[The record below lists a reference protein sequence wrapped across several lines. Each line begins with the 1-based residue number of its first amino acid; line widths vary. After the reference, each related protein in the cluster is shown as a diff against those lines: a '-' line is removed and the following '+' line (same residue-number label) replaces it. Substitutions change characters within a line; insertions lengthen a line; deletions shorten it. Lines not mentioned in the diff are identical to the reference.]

1 MKPERARSEKHGNPG
16 LEAASKESAT
26 GVPVAPCEP
35 EIQPRPYLFD
45 DFKNPD
51 QSAPMSTQGSSDS
64 FYGSIPVFRGFAS
77 LMDPALYSPLPDDW
91 SIGLAD
97 IVESTT
103 AIAQARY
110 KAVNMA
116 GAAVIAAVTN
126 ALQGREFPF
135 VFGGDGASF
144 AVSPDDLDRA
154 REALAATA
162 TWVKDDL
169 DLVMRVA
176 LVPVTAVRA
185 QGLDVRVARFGPSPN
200 LSYAMF
206 SGGGLGWAEGAMK
219 RGEFAV
225 KVAPSGTQPD
235 LTGLSCRFEEIPSVR
250 GLILSVLVVPA
261 RNADASAFRKVI
273 EDIIALVE
281 RSPDAGRPVPPGG
294 PSLRWPPAGLDY
306 EARAQRG
313 GPLFKRRVGVLAHTL
328 FAYLIMRYGIKVG
341 GFAPKTYVQQVV
353 ENSDFRKYDDGLRM
367 ILDCTPELE
376 SALTQRLAQ
385 AASAG
390 VARYGL
396 HRQDA
401 AMMTCFTPSALRSDH
416 VHFIDGARG
425 GYAAAATALKATLA

>member
-1 MKPERARSEKHGNPG
+1 MGN
-16 LEAASKESAT
+16 
-26 GVPVAPCEP
+26 
-35 EIQPRPYLFD
+35 
-45 DFKNPD
+45 
-51 QSAPMSTQGSSDS
+51 STEMTTPSGSDT
-64 FYGSIPVFRGFAS
+64 FYGRIPVFRGFSS
-77 LMDPALYSPLPDDW
+77 LMDPALYSALPDDW
-91 SIGLAD
+91 SIGVAD
-97 IVESTT
+97 IVESTK
-103 AIAQARY
+103 AIAEARY

-116 GAAVIAAVTN
+116 GASVIAAVAN
-126 ALQGREFPF
+126 ALEGREFPF

-144 AVSPDDLDRA
+144 AVSPDDLA
-154 REALAATA
+154 RTRDALAATA
-162 TWVKDDL
+162 IWVEESL
-169 DLVMRVA
+169 NLMMRVA
-176 LVPVTAVRA
+176 LVPVAAVRA

-206 SGGGLGWAEGAMK
+206 SGGGLGWAETAMK

-225 KVAPSGTQPD
+225 PAAAPGTQPD

-261 RNADASAFRKVI
+261 RGADPLAFRKLI
-273 EDIIALVE
+273 EDVIALVE

-294 PSLRWPPAGLDY
+294 PPLRWPPAGADF
-306 EARAQRG
+306 EARAARG
-313 GPLFKRRVGVLAHTL
+313 GSLLKRRAAVLTFTL
-328 FAYLIMRYGIKVG
+328 FAYLIMRFGISVG
-341 GFAPKTYVQQVV
+341 GFVPKTYVRQVV

-376 SALTQRLAQ
+376 AALTRRLTL

-390 VARYGL
+390 VVRYGL

-425 GYAAAATALKATLA
+425 GYASAATALKAMAA

>member
-1 MKPERARSEKHGNPG
+1 
-16 LEAASKESAT
+16 
-26 GVPVAPCEP
+26 
-35 EIQPRPYLFD
+35 
-45 DFKNPD
+45 
-51 QSAPMSTQGSSDS
+51 MSTQGGSDS
-64 FYGSIPVFRGFAS
+64 FYGGIPVFRGFAS
-77 LMDPALYSPLPDDW
+77 LMDPALYSPLPDEW
-91 SIGLAD
+91 SIGVAD
-97 IVESTT
+97 IVESTK

-126 ALQGREFPF
+126 ALEGREFPF

-176 LVPVTAVRA
+176 LVPVATVRA

-206 SGGGLGWAEGAMK
+206 SGGGLGWAEAAMK

-225 KVAPSGTQPD
+225 EVAPSGTQPD

-294 PSLRWPPAGLDY
+294 PSLRWPPAGVDF

-313 GPLFKRRVGVLAHTL
+313 GSLFKRRAGVLAHTL

-341 GFAPKTYVQQVV
+341 GFVPKTYVQQVV

-376 SALTQRLAQ
+376 RALTQRLTQ

-390 VARYGL
+390 VVRYGL

-425 GYAAAATALKATLA
+425 GYASAATALKATLA

>member
-1 MKPERARSEKHGNPG
+1 MTTAN
-16 LEAASKESAT
+16 
-26 GVPVAPCEP
+26 
-35 EIQPRPYLFD
+35 
-45 DFKNPD
+45 
-51 QSAPMSTQGSSDS
+51 SSDT
-64 FYGSIPVFRGFAS
+64 FYGSIPVFRGFGK

-91 SIGLAD
+91 TIGVAD
-97 IVESTT
+97 VVQSTK
-103 AIAQARY
+103 AIAEARY

-144 AVSPDDLDRA
+144 AVSPDDLARA

-162 TWVKDDL
+162 AWVKEDL
-169 DLVMRVA
+169 NLLMRVA
-176 LVPVTAVRA
+176 LVPVTAVRT

-206 SGGGLGWAEGAMK
+206 SGGGLGWAEAAMK

-225 KVAPSGTQPD
+225 PPAPSGTQPD

-250 GLILSVLVVPA
+250 GVILSVLVVPA
-261 RNADASAFRKVI
+261 RGADPAGFRKLI
-273 EDIIALVE
+273 EDLIALVE

-294 PSLRWPPAGLDY
+294 PALRWPPAGLEF
-306 EARAQRG
+306 EARAARG
-313 GPLFKRRVGVLAHTL
+313 GPLFKRRAFALAKTL
-328 FAYLIMRYGIKVG
+328 FAYFVMRFGISVG
-341 GFAPKTYVQQVV
+341 GFVPKTYVQQVV

-367 ILDCTPELE
+367 ILDCTPQLE
-376 SALTQRLAQ
+376 RELTQRLA
-385 AASAG
+385 AAAAG
-390 VARYGL
+390 GIARYGL

-425 GYAAAATALKATLA
+425 GYASAATALKATPA

>member
-1 MKPERARSEKHGNPG
+1 M
-16 LEAASKESAT
+16 T
-26 GVPVAPCEP
+26 
-35 EIQPRPYLFD
+35 
-45 DFKNPD
+45 
-51 QSAPMSTQGSSDS
+51 TQNGSDK
-64 FYGSIPVFRGFAS
+64 FYGTIPVFRGFAS

-91 SIGLAD
+91 SIGVAD
-97 IVESTT
+97 IVESTK

-116 GAAVIAAVTN
+116 GAAIIAAVTN
-126 ALQGREFPF
+126 ALEGREFPF

-144 AVSPDDLDRA
+144 AVAPDDSGRA

-162 TWVKDDL
+162 IWVKEDL

-176 LVPVTAVRA
+176 LVPVAAVRA

-206 SGGGLGWAEGAMK
+206 AGGGLGWAEAAMK

-225 KVAPSGTQPD
+225 PMAAPGTQPD
-235 LTGLSCRFEEIPSVR
+235 ISGLSCRFEEIPAVH
-250 GLILSVLVVPA
+250 GLILSVLVLPA
-261 RNADASAFRKVI
+261 QGADPAAFRNVI

-281 RSPDAGRPVPPGG
+281 RSPDSGRPVQPGG
-294 PSLRWPPAGLDY
+294 PPLRWPPAGVEF

-313 GPLFKRRVGVLAHTL
+313 GSLFKRRAFVLANTL
-328 FAYLIMRYGIKVG
+328 FVYLVMRFGIRVG
-341 GFAPKTYVQQVV
+341 GFVPKTYLQQVV

-367 ILDCTPELE
+367 VLDCTPDLE
-376 SALTQRLAQ
+376 RTLTQRLAA
-385 AASAG
+385 AASG
-390 VARYGL
+390 GIARYGL

-425 GYAAAATALKATLA
+425 GYASAATALKATPA